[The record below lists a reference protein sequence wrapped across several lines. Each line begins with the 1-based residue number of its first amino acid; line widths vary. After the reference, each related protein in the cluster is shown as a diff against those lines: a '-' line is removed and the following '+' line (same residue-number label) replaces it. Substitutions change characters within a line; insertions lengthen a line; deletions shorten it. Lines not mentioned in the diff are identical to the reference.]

1 MNDYFVYSCL
11 SLILSIFVYFQY
23 KTIKYIH
30 KSKYEII
37 WNTKRENFE
46 LMKAVLADDEHKK
59 NMIKELDAGVQLLLD
74 IEKERTSKEINDI
87 TGN

>member
-1 MNDYFVYSCL
+1 MMN
-11 SLILSIFVYFQY
+11 
-23 KTIKYIH
+23 T
-30 KSKYEII
+30 
-37 WNTKRENFE
+37 
-46 LMKAVLADDEHKK
+46 KK

>member
-30 KSKYEII
+30 ENKDEII
-37 WNTKRENFE
+37 WKIKMENFE

-59 NMIKELDAGVQLLLD
+59 
-74 IEKERTSKEINDI
+74 T
-87 TGN
+87 